1 MPFPLRCLGAVTM
14 RLRSPRR
21 QQCQTDMPDHG
32 SEVTVTTLMPMYDN
46 QAFEMELAETTISS
60 TASSPPT
67 KPQRSFRNKLHDKQ
81 ETTAYLEGCNYVD
94 EEKRIEKEVAG
105 RRDKGCDG
113 ETDEEEEEV
122 EFYLLEDGGG
132 QTETDEDKCSEGEEK
147 DGRESTE
154 ETKEWG
160 QEQKVEEKGEQEKR
174 NKDGGEGK
182 RKSEEEV
189 GGNKEK
195 GRDEKME
202 VEKGWSE
209 KKEDGENKS
218 REDREMDICSETGSK
233 KHDAVK
239 SGIIGETVSSPPR
252 PGRRS
257 RIIRLYQYDDEG
269 QRYCHLPEPTPD
281 EPGPAPKLKHRSVS
295 LTRLNAIMAAASTG
309 PLHTRETGGEK
320 PHFHIEI

>member
-1 MPFPLRCLGAVTM
+1 
-14 RLRSPRR
+14 
-21 QQCQTDMPDHG
+21 MPDHG
-32 SEVTVTTLMPMYDN
+32 SEVTVTTLSPMYDN
-46 QAFEMELAETTISS
+46 QALEMELVETTISS

-81 ETTAYLEGCNYVD
+81 ENTAYLEGCDHMD
-94 EEKRIEKEVAG
+94 EEKRTEEVVAG
-105 RRDKGCDG
+105 RSLEERNKGCDG
-113 ETDEEEEEV
+113 ETEKEEEEV
-122 EFYLLEDGGG
+122 QFYLLEDGGG
-132 QTETDEDKCSEGEEK
+132 QSETGEDKCSEGEEK

-182 RKSEEEV
+182 MKSEEEV

-218 REDREMDICSETGSK
+218 REMDICSETGSK
-233 KHDAVK
+233 KHNAVK
-239 SGIIGETVSSPPR
+239 SEIIGETVSSPPR

-281 EPGPAPKLKHRSVS
+281 EPGPAPRLKHRSVS

-309 PLHTRETGGEK
+309 PLHTRETGGEEK